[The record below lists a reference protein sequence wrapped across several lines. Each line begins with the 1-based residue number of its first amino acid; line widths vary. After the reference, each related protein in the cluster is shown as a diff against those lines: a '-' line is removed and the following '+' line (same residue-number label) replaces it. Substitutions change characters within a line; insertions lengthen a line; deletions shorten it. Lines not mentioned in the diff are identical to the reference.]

1 MSKWNPEDY
10 ERNSSAQQ
18 KWADEVLAK
27 LALRGDERV
36 LDIGCG
42 NGKITAELAARVS
55 RGSVLGLDLSEDMVL
70 YASAKYKNHPNLSF
84 RQGDAGRMSFQ
95 REFDLVVSFACL
107 HWIKDHAP
115 VLAGIRRSL
124 RPGGRVV
131 LQFGG
136 RGNAAEVSSAV
147 DEVVSSEGGTWGKY
161 FKDFT
166 EPYNFMGPDE
176 YQSLLKQ
183 AGLKIKRR
191 ILFQRT

>member
-1 MSKWNPEDY
+1 MKWNPEDY

-27 LALRGDERV
+27 LALRGDELV

-42 NGKITAELAARVS
+42 NGKITAELAARVP
-55 RGSVLGLDLSEDMVL
+55 RGSFVGLDLSDDMIG
-70 YASAKYKNHPNLSF
+70 YAGTKYKNRPNLAF
-84 RQGDAGRMSFQ
+84 QQGDAERMSFQ

-107 HWIKDHAP
+107 HWVKDHAP

-124 RPGGRVV
+124 RPGGRVI

-147 DEVVSSEGGTWGKY
+147 DVVVSSEDG
-161 FKDFT
+161 
-166 EPYNFMGPDE
+166 
-176 YQSLLKQ
+176 
-183 AGLKIKRR
+183 
-191 ILFQRT
+191 